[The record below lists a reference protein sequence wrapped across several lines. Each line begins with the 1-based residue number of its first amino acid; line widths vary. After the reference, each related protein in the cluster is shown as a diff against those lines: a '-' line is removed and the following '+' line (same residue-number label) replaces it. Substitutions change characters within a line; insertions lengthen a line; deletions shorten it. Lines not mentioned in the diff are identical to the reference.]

1 MPPRTPNRLKVPHEL
16 PRIQYLDR
24 ADTASV
30 TLRFKPLM
38 SAPPLPKDTYKIK
51 STQRFENVHKFLRDQ
66 LGLEEGQGLYPY
78 VGFSFA
84 PALDE
89 GVGGL
94 WKSFAVNGVLVVGYC
109 LQSAFG

>member
-1 MPPRTPNRLKVPHEL
+1 MK
-16 PRIQYLDR
+16 
-24 ADTASV
+24 
-30 TLRFKPLM
+30 FKPLI
-38 SAPPLPKDTYKIK
+38 SAPPLPKETYKIK

-66 LGLEEGQGLYPY
+66 LGLGEGVGLYTY

-94 WKSFAVNGVLVVGYC
+94 WKSFQVGGVLVVGYA